1 MKVYI
6 LVGDRL
12 SNPPREKATVAD
24 GGGGGEGLEGKDITV

>member
-24 GGGGGEGLEGKDITV
+24 GGGGGGLEGKDITV